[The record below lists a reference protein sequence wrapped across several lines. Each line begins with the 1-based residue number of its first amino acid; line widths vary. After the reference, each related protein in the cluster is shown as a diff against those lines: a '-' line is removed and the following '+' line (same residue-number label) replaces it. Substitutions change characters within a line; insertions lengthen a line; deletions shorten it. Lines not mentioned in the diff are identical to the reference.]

1 MMAVVVTVSAC
12 GGSDDGSSASVPKPS
27 TTTTSAPTTTTSAPT
42 TTTSAPT
49 TTTSAPLGGTSPAL
63 AGERF
68 IDPEGSYEIIVRSE
82 WPSKHGALVEGLEL
96 WSVGD
101 PIDGFVPNINIFS
114 EIIES
119 DMTLDEYIEL
129 SIENAGLFI
138 EDFELIDKQI
148 VTAESGQVLAFME
161 YEGSAVGLSLRF
173 FAVFGVRDDE
183 AVVATLTVPPQE
195 YTKIKAE
202 VAPYLFTLELLS

>member
-1 MMAVVVTVSAC
+1 MAVLVAVSAC
-12 GGSDDGSSASVPKPS
+12 GGSDDGSSASIPKLS
-27 TTTTSAPTTTTSAPT
+27 TTTTSAPT

-63 AGERF
+63 TGERF
-68 IDPEGSYEIIVRSE
+68 TDPEGSYEIIVRSE
-82 WPSKHGALVEGLEL
+82 WPSKHGALVAGLEL

-161 YEGSAVGLSLRF
+161 YEGSAVGRPLRF
-173 FAVFGVRDDE
+173 FAVFGVQDGRSRRGDTDGTAPGIRRDPSRGC
-183 AVVATLTVPPQE
+183 TVPVHARASIVIVRP
-195 YTKIKAE
+195 
-202 VAPYLFTLELLS
+202 

>member
-1 MMAVVVTVSAC
+1 MAVVVTVSAC
-12 GGSDDGSSASVPKPS
+12 GGSDDGSTASVPKPS

-42 TTTSAPT
+42 TTTSAPLEN
-49 TTTSAPLGGTSPAL
+49 TSSAL

-68 IDPEGSYEIIVRSE
+68 IDPEGSYQIIVRSE

-96 WSVGD
+96 WAVGD
-101 PIDGFVPNINIFS
+101 PIDGFVPNLNILS
-114 EIIES
+114 EIIPS
-119 DMTLDEYIEL
+119 GMTLDEYVEL
-129 SIENAGLFI
+129 SIENAGLFVQ
-138 EDFELIDKQI
+138 EFELIDKQI
-148 VTAESGQVLAFME
+148 VTAESGQVLASME
-161 YEGSAVGLSLRF
+161 YEGSASGRFLRF

-195 YTKIKAE
+195 YAEIQAE